1 MSTSPFSIE
10 IHESDYVIF
19 FKDQIIAAF
28 GSVEDAFQAKYDFE
42 TRPHISADDKIPPA
56 ICWQKQQFAANNV
69 WLT

>member
-28 GSVEDAFQAKYDFE
+28 SSVEDAFQAKYDFE
-42 TRPHISADDKIPPA
+42 TRPHVSALDKTPPA
-56 ICWQKQQFAANNV
+56 MRWQKQQLA
-69 WLT
+69 LQSLH